1 MAVSVYLL
9 YYAIRPFENELALSD
24 MILQISGSRGSI
36 ILGASAQE
44 IISFAFKLMRDLIL
58 ECYLGIVLYRNYCT
72 ASVFIF
78 SRLPDRKKW
87 YIKETGLL
95 LFFILFY
102 ETILH
107 TLMLL
112 FSVFFF
118 DVRFNTK
125 GFFLLGYNILLRT
138 LWIFLMALLRNICGI
153 LFGGSNFGLGI
164 IMAQLVMIALL
175 SLCNVYPIASH
186 FNPIAMLV
194 LGWHH
199 SMLAPET
206 NITSL
211 VKLSEGNINMLTMGR
226 SFEETGLSILLASI
240 AAEFLGDI
248 NISMQSGKIYGFWG
262 PNGSGKTMF
271 FRALSGLIRIDSGTI
286 SLDDKELHRD
296 FSVLPDLGIMIE
308 NTRLYPELTGFEN
321 LCFLA
326 SLRNIVKEEEVRQSI
341 LRVGLDPYD
350 KRTYR
355 KYSLGMKQR
364 LSFAQAIMESPQ
376 ILMLD
381 EVTNALDEDG
391 IEMVRNILQE
401 EKEKGVLILLTSHRR
416 EDLKILADKIYQVKN
431 GSIDIISKADF

>member
-44 IISFAFKLMRDLIL
+44 IISFAFKLMPDLIL
-58 ECYLGIVLYRNYCT
+58 ECYLGIALYRNYCT

-87 YIKETGLL
+87 YIKETRLL

-308 NTRLYPELTGFEN
+308 NTGLYPELTGFEN

-391 IEMVRNILQE
+391 IEMVRSILQE